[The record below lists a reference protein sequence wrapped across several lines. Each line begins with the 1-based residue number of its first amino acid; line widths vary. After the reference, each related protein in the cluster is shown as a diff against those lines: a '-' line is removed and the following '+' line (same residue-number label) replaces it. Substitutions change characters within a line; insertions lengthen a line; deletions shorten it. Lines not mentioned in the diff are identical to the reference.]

1 MHLHDPR
8 KPHEEQAVHAERCES
23 GTKHTPQQDDAQLD
37 APFITLRPPAASVA
51 GAHEVVGECVPDCI
65 PPLIF
70 SGAFLVSA
78 KPCGT
83 HYAGT
88 VTGVHVPDL
97 CRVTSTVLWTD
108 LHTRCTRSGNA
119 LLPSLPAKK
128 DHSGSLWGTHNLP
141 FVGTHASRA
150 CDKTLGTCLRIEGI
164 ARSQTPLKVAI

>member
-23 GTKHTPQQDDAQLD
+23 GTKHTPQQEDAQLD

-83 HYAGT
+83 HRRHRY
-88 VTGVHVPDL
+88 
-97 CRVTSTVLWTD
+97 
-108 LHTRCTRSGNA
+108 RSSRSRS
-119 LLPSLPAKK
+119 LPSDIHGALDGPSHSLHPIGECPAALPARKK
-128 DHSGSLWGTHNLP
+128 GP
-141 FVGTHASRA
+141 QRQPVGNT
-150 CDKTLGTCLRIEGI
+150 
-164 ARSQTPLKVAI
+164 